1 MKFNHGI
8 KSSKAHLFI
17 SENCLIVVHFRHC
30 LQHQEE
36 LGLASEPG
44 LLIQHDV
51 GRDVGGVDETL
62 SGRGDWR
69 GKTNFSSEKRTNMI
83 RDRPYHAEQ
92 IYENFSKRIFLC
104 FAAADNTVPSP
115 GLA

>member
-1 MKFNHGI
+1 M
-8 KSSKAHLFI
+8 
-17 SENCLIVVHFRHC
+17 
-30 LQHQEE
+30 QHQEE
-36 LGLASEPG
+36 FGLALEFG
-44 LLIQHDV
+44 LFVQDYV
-51 GRDVGGVDETL
+51 GGDVGGVDETL

-92 IYENFSKRIFLC
+92 IYENFSIRTFLC